1 VHGATLDALK
11 YTQGVLEIEINSAT
25 DNPLIFPESGEVI
38 SCGNFHGQPLALAL
52 DFLAIA
58 VNELGNISERRIER
72 LVNPALNNGLPAF
85 LTENG
90 GLNSGLMLLQY
101 AAAALVSEGKV
112 LAHPA
117 SVDSIPTS
125 GNQEDHVSMGSIAAY
140 KGRQVVR
147 NIAWVIAAELLAAA
161 RAMRFISHRPGLGS
175 GAAFRLLSGILPQDD
190 GDRILYK
197 DLQSV
202 YELMQSGRIVRE
214 VEEAAGSLLPL

>member
-1 VHGATLDALK
+1 M
-11 YTQGVLEIEINSAT
+11 
-25 DNPLIFPESGEVI
+25 I

-161 RAMRFISHRPGLGS
+161 RAMRLSLTAPAW
-175 GAAFRLLSGILPQDD
+175 AAAPLSGCLAESSRRMTATGFSIKIYSLFTN
-190 GDRILYK
+190 LCK
-197 DLQSV
+197 
-202 YELMQSGRIVRE
+202 
-214 VEEAAGSLLPL
+214 AAGLSARLKKRPAVYCRCRIRYMRCIRRKAGMRKSES